1 MRVVEAPVEEDL
13 APFSRFLWQHRVPHR
28 IFEERGRQVLE
39 LANDTAAE
47 QVRAAYRAWRA
58 GEIELDAQLTTTRV
72 ETPGARQRL
81 RHLFERCPG
90 VLILLL
96 TALAVF
102 PFSLELADGNLNPVA
117 GALTFVDLHLPADR
131 TLLQVLGD
139 GQVWR
144 WFTPVLLHFSV
155 VHVLFNCAVTFELGR
170 RVEMAQG
177 TLAFLLLVVAIGV
190 VSNCAQ
196 YLFDAHPLFGG
207 LSGVAYGLLGYV
219 LVMRRRRPAEPA
231 WRMAPGL
238 AFGLLLFLV
247 IFSTGITE
255 PFGLFVA
262 NAAHWAGV
270 VTGALLALIVSLGN
284 GRARA

>member
-39 LANDTAAE
+39 LANAAAAE
-47 QVRAAYRAWRA
+47 EVRAAYRAWRA
-58 GEIELDAQLTTTRV
+58 GEIDLDAQVATSRI
-72 ETPGARQRL
+72 ETPATGERL
-81 RHLFERCPG
+81 RRLLSHCPG
-90 VLILLL
+90 VLALLL
-96 TALAVF
+96 MALAVF

-117 GALTFVDLHLPADR
+117 GALTFVDLHLPAGR

-139 GQVWR
+139 GQIWR
-144 WFTPVLLHFSV
+144 WFSPVLLHFSV
-155 VHVLFNCAVTFELGR
+155 VHLLFNCAVTFELGR
-170 RVEMAQG
+170 RVEAALG
-177 TLAFLLLVVAIGV
+177 TLRFVLLVLVIGV
-190 VSNCAQ
+190 ISNCAQ
-196 YLFDAHPLFGG
+196 YLFEAHPLFGG

-219 LVMRRRRPAEPA
+219 LVMRRRRPDHPA
-231 WRMAPGL
+231 WQVAPGL

-270 VTGALLALIVSLGN
+270 VSGALLALVFPFGSG
-284 GRARA
+284 ASHA

>member
-58 GEIELDAQLTTTRV
+58 GEIDLDAQLAATRSDL
-72 ETPGARQRL
+72 PGAGERL
-81 RHLFERCPG
+81 RHLLALCPG

-96 TALAVF
+96 IALAVF

-144 WFTPVLLHFSV
+144 WFSPVLLHFSV
-155 VHVLFNCAVTFELGR
+155 VHLLFNCAVTFELGR

-177 TLAFLLLVVAIGV
+177 TISFVLLVLVIGV

-219 LVMRRRRPAEPA
+219 LVMRRRRPGEQA

-270 VTGALLALIVSLGN
+270 VSGALLGLAVSLAD